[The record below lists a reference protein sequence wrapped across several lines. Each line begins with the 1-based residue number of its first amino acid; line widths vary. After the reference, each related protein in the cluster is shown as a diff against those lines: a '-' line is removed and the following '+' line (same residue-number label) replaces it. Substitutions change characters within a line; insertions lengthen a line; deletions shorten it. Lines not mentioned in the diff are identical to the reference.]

1 MYIDLFGSLPLV
13 VIWLALGA
21 VGIVIQAFVRGQ
33 SKLVFGY
40 YNATLI
46 MTGVLAAVTH
56 SHEGTSFNGMITLGG
71 MASYFDMLFC
81 GAGVLTMWG
90 LVGICRAWTR
100 TRRILYH
107 ACIGS
112 GRYDVHGSCSE
123 PPRALRWHR
132 VDVDLFLHHG
142 WFPSHRYS
150 QR

>member
-90 LVGICRAWTR
+90 ARGRKCSARAARDRR
-100 TRRILYH
+100 TR
-107 ACIGS
+107 
-112 GRYDVHGSCSE
+112 
-123 PPRALRWHR
+123 
-132 VDVDLFLHHG
+132 
-142 WFPSHRYS
+142 SHRGES
-150 QR
+150 GNSD